1 MLMKRHV
8 AILLCMGAVIALGGC
23 VSKTQEHAAAEQP
36 VEEIK
41 SAEPSVTEE
50 ERRLA
55 FGKVLWD
62 VYQKGVLPDG
72 RPLDQSLG
80 AEFVVDNEFALVDV
94 DNDGEEELLL
104 FWENACMA
112 GMMGFVFGYDGE
124 MGIREELLEFPTLTF
139 YDNGIVEVEASHN
152 QGLAGAFW
160 PYSAYRYDEK
170 SGAYQLLGSV
180 DAWDISVREENYEG
194 EPFPTD
200 IDVDGDGLV
209 YYIFP
214 ADVTGGY
221 DMSAVDGSSYEEWR
235 NAYID
240 GAEEIDI
247 PRQKMT
253 EENIAALGC
262 PKPDSF

>member
-1 MLMKRHV
+1 MKRDT

-23 VSKTQEHAAAEQP
+23 APKTQEQAATEHS

-41 SAEPSVTEE
+41 SAEPSVTEEE

-80 AEFVVDNEFALVDV
+80 TEFAVDNEFALVDV

-112 GMMGFVFGYDGE
+112 GMMGLVFGYDGE
-124 MGIREELLEFPTLTF
+124 TGIREELLEFPTLTF
-139 YDNGIVEVEASHN
+139 YNNGIVEVEASHN

-160 PYSAYRYDEK
+160 PYSVYRYDEE
-170 SGAYQLLGSV
+170 SGIYQSLGYV

-200 IDVDGDGLV
+200 IDADGDGLV
-209 YYIFP
+209 YYIIP
-214 ADVTGGY
+214 ANGGGGY
-221 DMSAVDGSSYEEWR
+221 DMPPMDGPSYEEWR